1 VSIKPVLILAAQSLI
16 REAAKEKEMAF
27 EPKPGVLDIAPY
39 VGGRASVPGVAAPIK
54 LSSNEGALGP
64 SPKGLAAYTAAA
76 ADVSVYPEGSAAI
89 LREAVGAAFG
99 LDPARIVCG
108 NGSDEL
114 LTLIANA
121 YVQPGDEVL
130 FSEHSFL
137 VYKIAAL
144 ANSGIPVSVK
154 EKDRRIDVDAM
165 LAAVTPRTKLV
176 YLANPANPTG
186 TYLSFEE
193 VKRLHAGLS
202 PNTLLILDAA
212 YAEFVRRNDY
222 DAGIALCLKHD
233 NVVMTRTFSKVYGLA
248 GLRIG
253 WALVAPAVADVL
265 NRIRMPFNVSIP
277 AQRAAAA
284 ALSDHD
290 HLTAALEHN
299 TLWRDRLTTAIRD
312 LGLAVDD
319 SVTNFLLIRF
329 PGTPGKTA
337 AEADKYLGEH
347 GLILRGMA
355 AYGLPET
362 LRLTVGPAAACE
374 KFIHVLTE
382 FMARK

>member
-1 VSIKPVLILAAQSLI
+1 MSFA
-16 REAAKEKEMAF
+16 
-27 EPKPGVLDIAPY
+27 PKPGVLDIAPY

-64 SPKGLAAYTAAA
+64 SPKAMIAYAAAA
-76 ADVSVYPEGSAAI
+76 ADASLYPEGSAEL
-89 LREAVGAAFG
+89 LRAAVGEAFG

-114 LTLIANA
+114 LTLLANA
-121 YVQPGDEVL
+121 YLRPGDEVL

-137 VYKIAAL
+137 VYRIATL
-144 ANSGIPVSVK
+144 ANSAVPVSVK
-154 EKDRRIDVDAM
+154 EKDRQVDVDAM

-176 YLANPANPTG
+176 YLANPNNPTG
-186 TYLSFEE
+186 TYLPFDE
-193 VKRLHAGLS
+193 VRRLLTGLR
-202 PNTLLILDAA
+202 PGMLLVLDAA
-212 YAEFVRRNDY
+212 YGEFVRNNDY
-222 DAGIALCLKHD
+222 DTGIALCLKHD

-253 WALVAPAVADVL
+253 WALCPPTVADVL

-277 AQRAAAA
+277 AQRAGAA

-299 TLWRDRLTTAIRD
+299 DIWREKLTAAIRAT
-312 LGLAVDD
+312 GLKVDD

-329 PGTPGKTA
+329 PNEPGKTA
-337 AEADKYLGEH
+337 AEADRYLCTR
-347 GLILRGMA
+347 GLILRGVA
-355 AYGLPET
+355 SYGLPDC
-362 LRLTVGPAAACE
+362 LRLTIGPADANQKVMTA
-374 KFIHVLTE
+374 LAE